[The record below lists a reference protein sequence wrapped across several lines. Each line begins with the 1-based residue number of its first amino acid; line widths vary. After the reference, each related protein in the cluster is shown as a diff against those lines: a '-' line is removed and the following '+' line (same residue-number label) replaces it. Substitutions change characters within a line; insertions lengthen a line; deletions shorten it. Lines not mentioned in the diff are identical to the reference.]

1 MKVLVIDDEEDTRN
15 VAAMSLGLI
24 GGVNVVQ
31 AESGPEGISKAE
43 EEEPDVILLD
53 LMMPGM
59 DGKKTFQR
67 LRENPKT
74 VGIPVIFL
82 TIRGKFPEFDKLKE
96 EGALAVLAK
105 PFDPTRLCSQIRE
118 ILTQGILDRSIK
130 TKTD

>member
-105 PFDPTRLCSQIRE
+105 PFDPTRL
-118 ILTQGILDRSIK
+118 
-130 TKTD
+130 